1 MELKDSKLIYAYEV
15 IKKKVLSSEEYGIF
29 IDKLISNPN
38 FISRVGNKFDHD
50 FSSDLADSFKDLD
63 FVYELSCVLNME
75 DDFSNMIASATRDND
90 AIKGIVMTKLIE
102 YYYGNTNKED
112 LDAYDM
118 LLSILHAIFSTDTL
132 ISTVTSDNALYD
144 EFKALT
150 NSGDLDEYNHFID
163 EFNVVHDLTKDEKS
177 HDRIIEIITENN
189 DELSKYVSLGL
200 KKKSAEEIDDILS
213 KIPKELIFYD
223 IQKSM

>member
-1 MELKDSKLIYAYEV
+1 MELKDIKLMNAYEV
-15 IKKKVLSSEEYGIF
+15 IKKKVLSSKEYSIF

-38 FISRVGNKFDHD
+38 FISRVGNKFDRD
-50 FSSDLADSFKDLD
+50 FSSDLADSFNDLD

-90 AIKGIVMTKLIE
+90 AIKGIVMTKLME
-102 YYYGNTNKED
+102 YYYGNTDKED
-112 LDAYDM
+112 LDAYDV
-118 LLSILHAIFSTDTL
+118 LLSILHTIFSTDAL
-132 ISTVTSDNALYD
+132 ISTVTSDNVLYD

-150 NSGDLDEYNHFID
+150 NSSDLDEYNHFID
-163 EFNVVHDLTKDEKS
+163 EFNVVHDLTKDEKN